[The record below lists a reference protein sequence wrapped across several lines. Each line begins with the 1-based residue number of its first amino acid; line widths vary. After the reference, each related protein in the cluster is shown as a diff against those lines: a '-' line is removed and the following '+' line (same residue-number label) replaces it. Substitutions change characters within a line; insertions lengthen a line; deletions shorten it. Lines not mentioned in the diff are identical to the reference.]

1 MPTKLSTE
9 ILNAAIDGFE
19 EQKNRLNAQIAEL
32 RQMLNPASTNVAA
45 PEPAPTKRKMSAAA
59 RRRIAAAQRKRWAAV
74 RKVIGR

>member
-32 RQMLNPASTNVAA
+32 RQMLNPASTNGAA
-45 PEPAPTKRKMSAAA
+45 AGPTPTKRKMSAAA
-59 RRRIAAAQRKRWAAV
+59 RRRIAAGQRKRWAAV
-74 RKVIGR
+74 RKE